1 MNYLKG
7 RVLIWLVPPAGHNVY
22 HSVGLSESLDNRS
35 YERTQAFVEALAYPG
50 KDCQSNEVTK
60 TGGNGCG
67 YIVWIDACLLGTHNY
82 TNHDDTC
89 K

>member
-1 MNYLKG
+1 MTVIIKLIYL
-7 RVLIWLVPPAGHNVY
+7 VLIQLHPPAGHNV
-22 HSVGLSESLDNRS
+22 HQSLVNRS
-35 YERTQAFVEALAYPG
+35 FERTQAFVEALAYPG

-60 TGGNGCG
+60 TGCDGRG

-82 TNHDDTC
+82 SNHDDTC